1 MDDGLRELS
10 LSSCCPIM
18 MSVLGSSKASIYLS
32 VSVNPLIHSDVL
44 YWFICCAILYEQI
57 KFTSVGMRHLHSGPD
72 LQYCD
77 DGCQRIGSL
86 SSQRT
91 LAAPNLLRLVW
102 ENVGEWQLS
111 PQQVYLSPIKI
122 LPLIK
127 ANLINAFSTCSITAP
142 LQCSHTRALKE
153 PPTREPKPPR
163 EQLNKVHLLACLLLS
178 PALTHC
184 HFAPLNVQSWP
195 PHAVLSKLLKWEK
208 IDGNFGKNFGH
219 RITMAYFLV
228 QLKVKMLISS
238 NNCFYSVKDLASF
251 IFFVDERFF
260 NWLINLLE

>member
-10 LSSCCPIM
+10 LSCSCPIM

-32 VSVNPLIHSDVL
+32 AGLSVLSHTLVRFIGLFAVL
-44 YWFICCAILYEQI
+44 FYMNKSNSPQ
-57 KFTSVGMRHLHSGPD
+57 RDLHPALE

-77 DGCQRIGSL
+77 DGCQLIGSL
-86 SSQRT
+86 SSQWT
-91 LAAPNLLRLVW
+91 LAALNLLRLVW

-127 ANLINAFSTCSITAP
+127 ANLINAFSTCSITAS

-153 PPTREPKPPR
+153 PPTREPMPPR

-178 PALTHC
+178 PALSRC
-184 HFAPLNVQSWP
+184 HFAPLNIQSCP
-195 PHAVLSKLLKWEK
+195 PHAVLSMLLKWEK
-208 IDGNFGKNFGH
+208 IDGNFGKNFDH
-219 RITMAYFLV
+219 YTTVPYF
-228 QLKVKMLISS
+228 
-238 NNCFYSVKDLASF
+238 F
-251 IFFVDERFF
+251 
-260 NWLINLLE
+260 

>member
-1 MDDGLRELS
+1 MKRLHPS
-10 LSSCCPIM
+10 L
-18 MSVLGSSKASIYLS
+18 
-32 VSVNPLIHSDVL
+32 N
-44 YWFICCAILYEQI
+44 
-57 KFTSVGMRHLHSGPD
+57 

-77 DGCQRIGSL
+77 DGCQLPGPL
-86 SSQRT
+86 SSQWT

-111 PQQVYLSPIKI
+111 PQQVYLSSIKI

-153 PPTREPKPPR
+153 PPTREPMPPR

-178 PALTHC
+178 LALFRC
-184 HFAPLNVQSWP
+184 HFAPLNIQSRP

-219 RITMAYFLV
+219 HKPMAH
-228 QLKVKMLISS
+228 
-238 NNCFYSVKDLASF
+238 
-251 IFFVDERFF
+251 FFVQ
-260 NWLINLLE
+260 WKWKC

>member
-1 MDDGLRELS
+1 MGWENWVSAAVAPSWCQSWAPIKPLSTCQPVCQSSHTLWCSLLVYLLCHFYMNKSSSPQWESSSGSISSELWWR
-10 LSSCCPIM
+10 LS
-18 MSVLGSSKASIYLS
+18 ASR
-32 VSVNPLIHSDVL
+32 P
-44 YWFICCAILYEQI
+44 
-57 KFTSVGMRHLHSGPD
+57 
-72 LQYCD
+72 
-77 DGCQRIGSL
+77 L
-86 SSQRT
+86 SSQWT

-111 PQQVYLSPIKI
+111 PQQVYLSSIKI

-163 EQLNKVHLLACLLLS
+163 EQLNKVHLLACLRLS
-178 PALTHC
+178 PALSRC
-184 HFAPLNVQSWP
+184 HFVPLNIQSQP

-219 RITMAYFLV
+219 HITTAHFLV
-228 QLKVKMLISS
+228 QLKMKMLICF
-238 NNCFYSVKDLASF
+238 NNLFYSTISY
-251 IFFVDERFF
+251 
-260 NWLINLLE
+260 